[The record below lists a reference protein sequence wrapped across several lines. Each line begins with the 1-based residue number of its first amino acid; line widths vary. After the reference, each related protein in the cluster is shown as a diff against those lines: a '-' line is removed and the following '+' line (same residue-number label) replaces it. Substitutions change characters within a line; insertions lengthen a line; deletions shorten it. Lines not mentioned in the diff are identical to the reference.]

1 MTRACAFFCVV
12 ILLSPCRADDNA
24 IKMIKEKLETA
35 RSKYAA
41 DADKFRKVVAAQL
54 DEREK
59 KARDKGDKKTVDL
72 VKAERQAFEDK
83 GETPKSIPQEVKAK
97 FTATRNSM
105 EVAYKAAIGGYTTE
119 KKDDDATAIE
129 KEMEEFLKG
138 NPVSAAQDKFQK
150 GSVWKGT
157 RHFTKGPQAGK
168 MPEME
173 LQVTERIG
181 DTFKGTTVIAK
192 ENINAVEGTIKNGNI
207 EWKVVKVV
215 AGNNSGTHSGGTIN
229 GEKIHF
235 ELRGENAKSEADVD
249 LTLVQKEPKK

>member
-1 MTRACAFFCVV
+1 MIRVSALFCVV
-12 ILLSPCRADDNA
+12 ILLSPCRADENA

-83 GETPKSIPQEVKAK
+83 GELPKSIPQETKAK
-97 FTATRNSM
+97 FTAAQKSM
-105 EVAYKAAIGGYTTE
+105 EVAYKEAIGGYTTG

-157 RHFTKGPQAGK
+157 RHFTKGPQEGK

-173 LQVTERIG
+173 LQVKERIG

-192 ENINAVEGTIKNGNI
+192 NNINDVEGTIKDGKI

-215 AGNNSGTHSGGTIN
+215 AGALSGTHTGGTIT

-235 ELRGENAKSEADVD
+235 EVKGEKSEAVID